1 MPRFRYEAL
10 TNTGGTV
17 KSVQD
22 ATSRAELV
30 YQLKA
35 TGYWPLNIVEDNAS
49 EAREKRFQFPQ
60 LSARVKSKDV
70 EFFTYQMATLIN
82 AHITL
87 PRALAVTL
95 EQIEKPGFRRIVEQ
109 IKYDIEHGST
119 FHDALGQHPKVFP
132 ELYVNMV
139 RAGES
144 GAVLGVVLERLATF
158 SERQRLLKAEVI
170 SALFYPAILFTLS
183 LAVIVFLVLVVIPRF
198 ADMFADFGMD
208 LPLPTRLLIGSV
220 GFVKSYWWMLL
231 IGGVATTIGVAQ
243 YSRTE
248 NGRLVFDTLKLRLP
262 LLKGVF
268 GNFALV
274 RFTRTMSTLLENGV
288 LLLPALR
295 VVKGTIGNLVYSKA
309 VEQAEKEVEQ
319 GSTLARELQESAV
332 FPPLVVHM
340 IGIGDESGNPEQ
352 MLAKLADYYDLE
364 VQQTLQRLTSSIG
377 PLVILIMGVIVGLIA
392 VAIILPVFRAS
403 TSLAG

>member
-22 ATSRAELV
+22 ASSRAELV

-35 TGYWPLNIVEDNAS
+35 MGYWPLDIVEDNAG
-49 EAREKRFQFPQ
+49 ETGDKRIQVPWF
-60 LSARVKSKDV
+60 SARVKSKDV

-95 EQIEKPGFRRIVEQ
+95 EQIDHPGFRQIVER

-119 FHDALGQHPKVFP
+119 FHDALSQHPKVFP

-144 GAVLGVVLERLATF
+144 GAVLGVVLERLAKF

-170 SALFYPAILFTLS
+170 SALFYPVILFTLS
-183 LAVIVFLVLVVIPRF
+183 LGVIVFLVLVVIPRF
-198 ADMFADFGMD
+198 ADMFADLGID
-208 LPLPTRLLIGSV
+208 LPLPTRLLIGTV
-220 GFVKSYWWMLL
+220 GFVKSYWWGLM
-231 IGGVATTIGVAQ
+231 IGGAATILGIVQ

-248 NGRLVFDTLKLRLP
+248 GGKLVFDILKLKLP
-262 LLKGVF
+262 LLRAVCS
-268 GNFALV
+268 NYALV

-295 VVKGTIGNLVYSKA
+295 VVKGTIGNLVYSNA
-309 VEQAEKEVEQ
+309 VAQAEKGLEQ
-319 GSTLARELQESAV
+319 GSTLSRELQESAV

-340 IGIGDESGNPEQ
+340 VGIGDESGNPEQ

-364 VQQTLQRLTSSIG
+364 VQQTLQRLTSAIG

>member
-10 TNTGGTV
+10 TNTGETV

-22 ATSRAELV
+22 ASSRAELV

-35 TGYWPLNIVEDNAS
+35 MGYWPLDIVEDNAG
-49 EAREKRFQFPQ
+49 ETGDKRIQVPWF
-60 LSARVKSKDV
+60 SARVKSKDV

-95 EQIEKPGFRRIVEQ
+95 EQIDHPGFRQIVER

-119 FHDALGQHPKVFP
+119 FHDALSQHPKVFP

-144 GAVLGVVLERLATF
+144 GAVLGVVLERLAKF

-170 SALFYPAILFTLS
+170 SALFYPVILFTLS
-183 LAVIVFLVLVVIPRF
+183 LGVIVFMVLVVIPRF
-198 ADMFADFGMD
+198 ADMFADLGID
-208 LPLPTRLLIGSV
+208 LPLPTRLLIGTV
-220 GFVKSYWWMLL
+220 GFVKSYWWGLM
-231 IGGVATTIGVAQ
+231 IGGAATILGILQ

-248 NGRLVFDTLKLRLP
+248 GGKLVFDILKLKLP
-262 LLKGVF
+262 LLRAVCS
-268 GNFALV
+268 NYALV

-295 VVKGTIGNLVYSKA
+295 VVKGTIGNLVYSNA
-309 VEQAEKEVEQ
+309 VAQAEKGLEQ
-319 GSTLARELQESAV
+319 GSTLSRELQESAV

-340 IGIGDESGNPEQ
+340 VGIGDESGNPEQ

-364 VQQTLQRLTSSIG
+364 VQQTLQRLTSAIG

>member
-1 MPRFRYEAL
+1 M
-10 TNTGGTV
+10 
-17 KSVQD
+17 
-22 ATSRAELV
+22 
-30 YQLKA
+30 
-35 TGYWPLNIVEDNAS
+35 GYWPLNIVEDNVS
-49 EAREKRFQFPQ
+49 ETSDKQFRFPQ
-60 LSARVKSKDV
+60 FSARVKAKDV

-95 EQIEKPGFRRIVEQ
+95 EQIEHPGFRQIVEQ
-109 IKYDIEHGST
+109 IKYDVEHGST
-119 FHDALGQHPKVFP
+119 FHDALSQHPRVFP

-144 GAVLGVVLERLATF
+144 GAVLGVVLERLARF
-158 SERQRLLKAEVI
+158 SERQRLLKADVI

-183 LAVIVFLVLVVIPRF
+183 LAVIVFMVLVVIPRF
-198 ADMFADFGMD
+198 ADMFADLGVD
-208 LPLPTRLLIGSV
+208 LPLPTQLLIGTV
-220 GFVKSYWWMLL
+220 GFVESYWWAIA
-231 IGGVATTIGVAQ
+231 IGGAVTTFGFVQ

-248 NGRLVFDTLKLRLP
+248 SGKFVADILKLKLP
-262 LLKGVF
+262 LLRGVF
-268 GNFALV
+268 SNFALV

-295 VVKGTIGNLVYSKA
+295 VVKGTIGNLVYSEA
-309 VEQAEKEVEQ
+309 IDRAEKEVEQ

-340 IGIGDESGNPEQ
+340 MEIGEESGNPEQ

>member
-22 ATSRAELV
+22 ASSRAELV

-35 TGYWPLNIVEDNAS
+35 MGYWPLDIVEDNAG
-49 EAREKRFQFPQ
+49 ETGDKRIQVPWF
-60 LSARVKSKDV
+60 SARVKSKNV

-95 EQIEKPGFRRIVEQ
+95 EQIDHPGFRQIVER

-119 FHDALGQHPKVFP
+119 FHDALSQHPNVFP

-144 GAVLGVVLERLATF
+144 GAVLGVVLERLAKF

-170 SALFYPAILFTLS
+170 SALFYPVILFTLS
-183 LAVIVFLVLVVIPRF
+183 LGVIVFMVLVVIPRF
-198 ADMFADFGMD
+198 ADMFADLGID
-208 LPLPTRLLIGSV
+208 LPLPTRLLIGTV
-220 GFVKSYWWMLL
+220 GFVKSYWWGLM
-231 IGGVATTIGVAQ
+231 IGGAATILGILQ

-248 NGRLVFDTLKLRLP
+248 GGKLVFDILKLKLP
-262 LLKGVF
+262 LLRAVCS
-268 GNFALV
+268 NYALV

-295 VVKGTIGNLVYSKA
+295 VVKGTIGNLVYSNA
-309 VEQAEKEVEQ
+309 VAQAEKGLEQ
-319 GSTLARELQESAV
+319 GSTLSRELQESAV

-340 IGIGDESGNPEQ
+340 VGIGDESGNPEQ

-364 VQQTLQRLTSSIG
+364 VQQTLQRLTSAIG

>member
-22 ATSRAELV
+22 AGSRAELA

-35 TGYWPLNIVEDNAS
+35 MGYWPLNIVEDITNETAD
-49 EAREKRFQFPQ
+49 KRFQFRLFSP
-60 LSARVKSKDV
+60 RVKSKDV

-95 EQIEKPGFRRIVEQ
+95 EQIENPGFRQIVEQ

-144 GAVLGVVLERLATF
+144 GAVLGVVLERLAKF

-170 SALFYPAILFTLS
+170 SALFYPVILFTLS
-183 LAVIVFLVLVVIPRF
+183 VGVIVFMVVVVIPKF
-198 ADMFADFGMD
+198 ADMFADLGVD
-208 LPLPTRLLIGSV
+208 LPLPTRLLIGTT
-220 GFVKSYWWMLL
+220 GFVQSYWWALT
-231 IGGVATTIGVAQ
+231 IGGAAAILGILQ

-248 NGRLVFDTLKLRLP
+248 SGKLVFDILKLKLP
-262 LLKGVF
+262 LLRGVF

-295 VVKGTIGNLVYSKA
+295 VVKGTIGNLVYSNA
-309 VEQAEKEVEQ
+309 VAQAEKEIEQ

-340 IGIGDESGNPEQ
+340 VGIGDESGNPEQ

-364 VQQTLQRLTSSIG
+364 VQQTLQRLTASIG

-392 VAIILPVFRAS
+392 VSIILPVFKAS

>member
-22 ATSRAELV
+22 AGSRAELA

-35 TGYWPLNIVEDNAS
+35 MGYWPLNIVEDITNETA
-49 EAREKRFQFPQ
+49 EKQFQFRLFSP
-60 LSARVKSKDV
+60 RVKSKDV

-95 EQIEKPGFRRIVEQ
+95 EQIENPGLRQIVEQ

-144 GAVLGVVLERLATF
+144 GAVLGVVLERLAKF

-170 SALFYPAILFTLS
+170 SALFYPVILFTLS
-183 LAVIVFLVLVVIPRF
+183 VGVIVFMVVVVIPKF
-198 ADMFADFGMD
+198 ADMFADLGVD
-208 LPLPTRLLIGSV
+208 LPLPTRLLIGTT
-220 GFVKSYWWMLL
+220 GFVQSYWWALT
-231 IGGVATTIGVAQ
+231 IGGAAAILGILQ

-248 NGRLVFDTLKLRLP
+248 SGKLVFDILKLKLP
-262 LLKGVF
+262 LLRGVF

-295 VVKGTIGNLVYSKA
+295 VVKGTIGNLVYSNA
-309 VEQAEKEVEQ
+309 VAQAEKEIEQ

-340 IGIGDESGNPEQ
+340 VGIGDESGNPEQ

-364 VQQTLQRLTSSIG
+364 VQQTLQRLTASIG

-392 VAIILPVFRAS
+392 VSIILPVFKAS

>member
-22 ATSRAELV
+22 ASSRAELV

-35 TGYWPLNIVEDNAS
+35 MGYWPLNIVEDSIDETDDEPFQIPLFAS
-49 EAREKRFQFPQ
+49 
-60 LSARVKSKDV
+60 RVKSKDV

-95 EQIEKPGFRRIVEQ
+95 EQIEHPGFRQIVER

-119 FHDALGQHPKVFP
+119 FHDALSQHPKVFP

-144 GAVLGVVLERLATF
+144 GAVLGVVLERLAKF

-170 SALFYPAILFTLS
+170 SALFYPAILFALS
-183 LAVIVFLVLVVIPRF
+183 LGVIVFMVLVVIPRF
-198 ADMFADFGMD
+198 ADMFADLGID
-208 LPLPTRLLIGSV
+208 LPLPTRLLIGTV
-220 GFVKSYWWMLL
+220 DFAKNYWWGLL
-231 IGGVATTIGVAQ
+231 VGGVAIVFGVLQ
-243 YSRTE
+243 YSRTD
-248 NGRLVFDTLKLRLP
+248 GGKLVFDILKLKLP

-268 GNFALV
+268 SNFALV

-295 VVKGTIGNLVYSKA
+295 VVKGTIGNLVYSNA
-309 VEQAEKEVEQ
+309 ISQAETEIEQ

-340 IGIGDESGNPEQ
+340 VGIGDESGNPEQ

>member
-22 ATSRAELV
+22 ASSRAELV

-35 TGYWPLNIVEDNAS
+35 MGYWPLDIVEDNAG
-49 EAREKRFQFPQ
+49 ETGDKRIQVPWF
-60 LSARVKSKDV
+60 SARVKSKDV

-95 EQIEKPGFRRIVEQ
+95 EQIDHLGFRQIVER

-119 FHDALGQHPKVFP
+119 FHDALSQHPKVFP

-144 GAVLGVVLERLATF
+144 GAVLGVVLERLAKF

-170 SALFYPAILFTLS
+170 SALFYPVILFTLS
-183 LAVIVFLVLVVIPRF
+183 LGVIVFLVLVVIPRF
-198 ADMFADFGMD
+198 ADMFADLGID
-208 LPLPTRLLIGSV
+208 LPLPTRLLIGTV
-220 GFVKSYWWMLL
+220 GFVKSYWWGLM
-231 IGGVATTIGVAQ
+231 IGGAATILGVVQ

-248 NGRLVFDTLKLRLP
+248 GGKLVFDILKLKLP
-262 LLKGVF
+262 LLRAVCS
-268 GNFALV
+268 NYALV

-295 VVKGTIGNLVYSKA
+295 VVKGTIGNLVYSNA
-309 VEQAEKEVEQ
+309 VAQAEKGLEQ
-319 GSTLARELQESAV
+319 GSTLSRELQESAV

-340 IGIGDESGNPEQ
+340 VGIGDESGNPEQ

-364 VQQTLQRLTSSIG
+364 VQQTLQRLTSAIG

>member
-22 ATSRAELV
+22 ASSRADLV
-30 YQLKA
+30 YQLK
-35 TGYWPLNIVEDNAS
+35 TMGYWPLDIVEEDTN
-49 EAREKRFQFPQ
+49 EIVEKRLQ
-60 LSARVKSKDV
+60 LPLISARVKSKDV

-95 EQIEKPGFRRIVEQ
+95 EQIEDATFRQIVER
-109 IKYDIEHGST
+109 IKYDVEHGST

-132 ELYVNMV
+132 DLYVNMV

-144 GAVLGVVLERLATF
+144 GAVLGVVLERLARF
-158 SERQRLLKAEVI
+158 SERQRLLKGEVI

-183 LAVIVFLVLVVIPRF
+183 LGVIVFLVLVVIPRF
-198 ADMFADFGMD
+198 ADMFADLGVD
-208 LPLPTRLLIGSV
+208 LPLPTRLLIGIV
-220 GFVKSYWWMLL
+220 GFVESYWWGLV
-231 IGGVATTIGVAQ
+231 IGGVAITLGILQ
-243 YSRTE
+243 FSRTE
-248 NGRLVFDTLKLRLP
+248 GGKLVFDTLKLKLP
-262 LLKGVF
+262 LLRGVF
-268 GNFALV
+268 TNFALV

-288 LLLPALR
+288 LLLPALQ
-295 VVKGTIGNLVYSKA
+295 VVKGTIGNLVYSNA
-309 VEQAEKEVEQ
+309 VDRAEKEIEQ

-332 FPPLVVHM
+332 FPPLLVHM

-364 VQQTLQRLTSSIG
+364 VQQTLQRMTSSIG
-377 PLVILIMGVIVGLIA
+377 PLVILIMGVVVGLIA

>member
-22 ATSRAELV
+22 AGSRAELA

-35 TGYWPLNIVEDNAS
+35 MGYWPLNIVEDITNETAD
-49 EAREKRFQFPQ
+49 KRFQFRLFSP
-60 LSARVKSKDV
+60 RVKSKDV

-95 EQIEKPGFRRIVEQ
+95 EQIENPGFRQIVEQ

-144 GAVLGVVLERLATF
+144 GAVLGVVLERLAKF

-170 SALFYPAILFTLS
+170 SALFYPVILFTLS
-183 LAVIVFLVLVVIPRF
+183 VGVIVFMVVVVIPKF
-198 ADMFADFGMD
+198 ADMFVDFGVD
-208 LPLPTRLLIGSV
+208 LPLPTRLLIGTT
-220 GFVKSYWWMLL
+220 GFVQSYWWALT
-231 IGGVATTIGVAQ
+231 IGGAAAILGILQ

-248 NGRLVFDTLKLRLP
+248 SGKLAFDILKLKLP
-262 LLKGVF
+262 LLRGVF

-295 VVKGTIGNLVYSKA
+295 VVKGTIGNLVYSNA
-309 VEQAEKEVEQ
+309 VAQAEKEIEQ

-340 IGIGDESGNPEQ
+340 VGIGDETGNPEQ

-364 VQQTLQRLTSSIG
+364 VQQTLQRLTASIG

-392 VAIILPVFRAS
+392 VSIILPVFKAS

>member
-22 ATSRAELV
+22 ASSRAELV

-35 TGYWPLNIVEDNAS
+35 MGYWPLDIVEDNAG
-49 EAREKRFQFPQ
+49 ETGDKRIQVPWF
-60 LSARVKSKDV
+60 SARVKSKDV

-95 EQIEKPGFRRIVEQ
+95 EQIDHPGFRQIVER

-119 FHDALGQHPKVFP
+119 FHDALSQHPKVFP

-144 GAVLGVVLERLATF
+144 GAVLGVVLERLAKF

-170 SALFYPAILFTLS
+170 SALFYPVILFTLS
-183 LAVIVFLVLVVIPRF
+183 LGVIVFLVLVVIPRF
-198 ADMFADFGMD
+198 ADMFADLGID
-208 LPLPTRLLIGSV
+208 LPLPTRLLIGTV
-220 GFVKSYWWMLL
+220 GFVKSYWWGLM
-231 IGGVATTIGVAQ
+231 IGGAATILGILQ

-248 NGRLVFDTLKLRLP
+248 GGKLVFDILKLKLP
-262 LLKGVF
+262 LLRAVCS
-268 GNFALV
+268 NYALV

-295 VVKGTIGNLVYSKA
+295 VVKGTIGNLVYSNA
-309 VEQAEKEVEQ
+309 VAQAEKGLEQ
-319 GSTLARELQESAV
+319 GSTLSRELQESAV

-340 IGIGDESGNPEQ
+340 VGIGDESGNPEQ

-364 VQQTLQRLTSSIG
+364 VQQTLQRLTSAIG

>member
-22 ATSRAELV
+22 ASSRAELV

-35 TGYWPLNIVEDNAS
+35 MGYWPLDIVEDNAG
-49 EAREKRFQFPQ
+49 ETGDKGIQVPWF
-60 LSARVKSKDV
+60 SARVKSKDV

-95 EQIEKPGFRRIVEQ
+95 EQIDHPGFRQIVER

-119 FHDALGQHPKVFP
+119 FHDALSQHPNVFP

-144 GAVLGVVLERLATF
+144 GAVLGVVLERLAKF

-170 SALFYPAILFTLS
+170 SALFYPVILFTLS
-183 LAVIVFLVLVVIPRF
+183 LGVIVFMVLVVIPRF
-198 ADMFADFGMD
+198 ADMFADLGID
-208 LPLPTRLLIGSV
+208 LPLPTRLLIGTV
-220 GFVKSYWWMLL
+220 GFVKSYWWGLM
-231 IGGVATTIGVAQ
+231 IGGAATILGILQ

-248 NGRLVFDTLKLRLP
+248 GGKLVFDILKLKLP
-262 LLKGVF
+262 LLRAVCS
-268 GNFALV
+268 NYALV

-295 VVKGTIGNLVYSKA
+295 VVKGTIGNLVYSNA
-309 VEQAEKEVEQ
+309 VAQAEKGLEQ
-319 GSTLARELQESAV
+319 GSTLSRELQESAV

-340 IGIGDESGNPEQ
+340 VGIGDESGNPEQ

-364 VQQTLQRLTSSIG
+364 VQQTLQRLTSAIG

>member
-22 ATSRAELV
+22 ASSRAELV

-35 TGYWPLNIVEDNAS
+35 MGYWPLDIVEDNAD
-49 EAREKRFQFPQ
+49 ETDVKRIQVPWF
-60 LSARVKSKDV
+60 SARVKSKDV

-95 EQIEKPGFRRIVEQ
+95 EQIDHPGFRQIVER

-119 FHDALGQHPKVFP
+119 FHDALSQHPKVFP

-144 GAVLGVVLERLATF
+144 GAVLGVVLERLAKF

-170 SALFYPAILFTLS
+170 SALFYPVILFTLS
-183 LAVIVFLVLVVIPRF
+183 LGVIVFLVLVVIPRF
-198 ADMFADFGMD
+198 ADMFADLGID
-208 LPLPTRLLIGSV
+208 LPLPTRLLIGTV
-220 GFVKSYWWMLL
+220 GFVKSYWWGLM
-231 IGGVATTIGVAQ
+231 IGGAATILGILQ

-248 NGRLVFDTLKLRLP
+248 GGKLVFDILKLKLP
-262 LLKGVF
+262 LLRAVCS
-268 GNFALV
+268 NYALV

-295 VVKGTIGNLVYSKA
+295 VVKGTIGNLVYSNA
-309 VEQAEKEVEQ
+309 VAQARKGLEQ
-319 GSTLARELQESAV
+319 GSTLSRELQESAV

-340 IGIGDESGNPEQ
+340 VGIGDESGNPEQ

-364 VQQTLQRLTSSIG
+364 VQQTLQRLTSAIG

-392 VAIILPVFRAS
+392 VAIILPVV
-403 TSLAG
+403 